1 MQYHVIAAVIG
12 VMEHIVGR
20 Y

>member
-12 VMEHIVGR
+12 VMKHIVGR